1 MAWSQTDL
9 DTLNKAIG
17 EGVTSVRYLD
27 RSVQY
32 RSLREMLALRALM
45 TDELALASTLKNTMR
60 SFTYSKG
67 IT

>member
-9 DTLNKAIG
+9 DTLDKAIG

-45 TDELALASTLKNTMR
+45 TDELAVASTLKNTMR

>member
-9 DTLNKAIG
+9 DTLDKAIG

>member
-9 DTLNKAIG
+9 DTLDEAIG
-17 EGVTSVRYLD
+17 QGVTSVRYLD

-45 TDELALASTLKNTMR
+45 TDELAVASTLKNTMR

>member
-9 DTLNKAIG
+9 DTLDKAIG

-45 TDELALASTLKNTMR
+45 TDELALPSTLKNTMR